1 MFKKNRLIL
10 LLFILYC
17 CDSLWKF
24 LHWHAYMNGLPMYGI
39 VVALTVRFLFMGGA
53 RHSMSESQ
61 ARNRITGDLALAAH
75 GGIRLADSF
84 TASLA
89 NSEAHTPE

>member
-10 LLFILYC
+10 LLFILYG

-39 VVALTVRFLFMGGA
+39 VVALTVRFLFMGGL
-53 RHSMSESQ
+53 
-61 ARNRITGDLALAAH
+61 LAIL
-75 GGIRLADSF
+75 
-84 TASLA
+84 
-89 NSEAHTPE
+89 

>member
-10 LLFILYC
+10 LLFIMYC

-39 VVALTVRFLFMGGA
+39 VIALTVRFLFMGGLLTVYLRA
-53 RHSMSESQ
+53 
-61 ARNRITGDLALAAH
+61 NRKRPT
-75 GGIRLADSF
+75 
-84 TASLA
+84 
-89 NSEAHTPE
+89 E